1 MIRNTN
7 DPNGNFEGQ
16 ATDNQ
21 LGKAY
26 DVVEA
31 VEAKLPEIEVV
42 ANNILAI
49 QGVVEAAD
57 NAMEAVASVE
67 GYAASALSSKQTA
80 EVSATTASTAAAD
93 ALVSKNDAAASQT
106 AAANSA
112 FSALSSK
119 DSATAS
125 ATNASTSA
133 SNAASSATNAANSA
147 TAAAGSATAASNSAS
162 SAATS
167 ASNAASSATT
177 ATTAATNATNA
188 KIAAEAARDAALSS
202 LDSFDDRY
210 LGAKSADPGV
220 DNDGNALLVGALYFN
235 TSTNPPGMKV
245 YTGSRWVSAYV
256 DGQGVVAK
264 SGDTLT
270 GTLNIENNSPTLGL
284 IEADQATN
292 ERSWRFNVS
301 GGVLNMQVLS
311 ADGYTIANG
320 YQIYRGSGAT
330 VAEHKWL
337 TYGGERVSVSNT
349 GIAVTGAINF
359 KGAVQ
364 NSTTAYEIGN
374 PVASDPVTTVRAKL
388 ILGTTS
394 GTSGSDSY
402 IALHT
407 NKYGVSSGERVRI
420 DSAGNV
426 GIGTSS
432 PGVVLDV
439 AKTQAATT
447 AVRITNTDTA
457 YDSSFVA
464 TDTAGTGAFGY
475 AGSTN
480 GGYQG
485 IIPSG
490 AYMYATGSNGITLTT
505 WHASAFVRFCTN
517 FGSERMR
524 IDSAGNVGIGTT
536 NPLMGL
542 DVAGQGVLTD
552 ANSVLSSNLYYDGS
566 WKYRGNG
573 YGGVLKLAGAD
584 GSVNFLT
591 AGNNTSGSG
600 VTATTVERMR
610 IDSAGNVGIGR
621 TADATYKL
629 DVEGSIRSGTLWLK
643 STGSEG
649 GELALFNKENTTV
662 KYVFDVNNTGHGRI
676 FTIEDNT
683 NLQIGQL
690 AGAGGTISFHTGA
703 AERFK
708 INADGSIASSD
719 RDDAVGYKGIPQ
731 NAKTAAYTLALG
743 DMGKHISITS
753 GGITIPANAS
763 VAFPLGATVVVYNNR
778 ATPQNIAITSD
789 TLRLAGTA
797 TTGTRSLAGYGL
809 ATLIKVASTTW
820 VISGAGVS

>member
-31 VEAKLPEIEVV
+31 VEAKLSEIEVV

-112 FSALSSK
+112 SSALSSK
-119 DSATAS
+119 DSATVS

-245 YTGSRWVSAYV
+245 YIGSQWVSAYV

-480 GGYQG
+480 SGYQG

-524 IDSAGNVGIGTT
+524 IDSV
-536 NPLMGL
+536 
-542 DVAGQGVLTD
+542 
-552 ANSVLSSNLYYDGS
+552 
-566 WKYRGNG
+566 
-573 YGGVLKLAGAD
+573 
-584 GSVNFLT
+584 
-591 AGNNTSGSG
+591 
-600 VTATTVERMR
+600 
-610 IDSAGNVGIGR
+610 GNVGIGR

-676 FTIEDNT
+676 FTIENNT

-690 AGAGGTISFHTGA
+690 AGGGGTISFHTGA

-731 NAKTAAYTLALG
+731 NVKTAAYTLALR
-743 DMGKHISITS
+743 DMGKHISITT
-753 GGITIPANAS
+753 GGITIPENAS
-763 VAFPLGATVVVYNNR
+763 VAFPLGATVVVYNNS
-778 ATPQNIAITSD
+778 ATAQNIAITSD

-797 TTGTRSLAGYGL
+797 TIGTRSLAGYGL